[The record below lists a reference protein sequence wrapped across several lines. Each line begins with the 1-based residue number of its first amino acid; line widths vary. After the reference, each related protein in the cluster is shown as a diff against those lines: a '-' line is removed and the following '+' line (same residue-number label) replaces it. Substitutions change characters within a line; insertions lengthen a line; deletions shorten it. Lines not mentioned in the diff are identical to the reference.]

1 MVEHMVVFQAK
12 SGKEGEMSAAL
23 KEFASEIKQA
33 LPGIIELNVGE
44 NYSKRSL
51 DQGWTHGLYARFQD
65 RSVGEAYG
73 PHPAHQKLLGKLGD
87 LSAGAIPVDF
97 EF

>member
-1 MVEHMVVFQAK
+1 MVEHMVIFQAK
-12 SGKEGEMSAAL
+12 AGKEAGMLAAL
-23 KEFASEIKQA
+23 KDFAAEIKKE

-44 NYSKRSL
+44 NFAKRSR

-73 PHPAHQKLLGKLGD
+73 PHPVHRKLLATLAD
-87 LSAGAIPVDF
+87 LSDGAIPVDF
-97 EF
+97 EV